1 MAVTKETNK
10 KPPSFKWGGD
20 ENASNHLPISPTTS
34 NQPTLMKKLSALII
48 VFAIF
53 ASAACTGAKETAG
66 AAQKI
71 NFVPGDFETALAQAK
86 RQNKPMF
93 IDFYA
98 TWCGPC
104 KMMDRQVFSDAKVAK
119 FFNGNFV
126 SYKMNGESPE
136 GMKFARKLRP
146 EGYPTFAFLNAK
158 GKIVHTEIGF
168 LQTDALLRAGNKA
181 LKKR

>member
-1 MAVTKETNK
+1 
-10 KPPSFKWGGD
+10 
-20 ENASNHLPISPTTS
+20 
-34 NQPTLMKKLSALII
+34 
-48 VFAIF
+48 
-53 ASAACTGAKETAG
+53 
-66 AAQKI
+66 
-71 NFVPGDFETALAQAK
+71 
-86 RQNKPMF
+86 
-93 IDFYA
+93 
-98 TWCGPC
+98 
-104 KMMDRQVFSDAKVAK
+104 AK